1 MKHGPLNTLT
11 ARLAVLFSIA
21 TLITFTLV
29 GGFLSHSLSIQLEL
43 RDNHELIGKVEQFR
57 HILQETPTID
67 AIANDQHRFIDAAA
81 GHEGLIVVLRDQQ
94 GKTVMRNERDAVG
107 VPDDFEIVP
116 ADQRPDL
123 DSLGVWEYAPG
134 RVARTVT
141 AWGRVGTSEQLV
153 QIVIART
160 TSDRMAL
167 LSEYRRDVLAAMVF
181 GALLAAILGYAV
193 VRRALLPIK
202 AIAQHAH
209 SITAQHLD
217 TRLDASAVPKELQTL
232 VQSFNDVLDRLQDS
246 FLRLSQFSADLA
258 HDLRTPLY
266 NLTIQTQVAL
276 SQQRSEDEYLALL
289 SSGLEEYERLTRMVE
304 GMLFLARADNA
315 QVELNRQDMQADE
328 ELQKI
333 ADYFEGIAADA
344 GVQVVVEGKAKLNA
358 DPALFRRAVS
368 NLVAN
373 AIRYTA
379 QGESVRLRAVSTPDS
394 TSISVINPGA
404 GIDQHHLPRLFDRF
418 YRADSARSQSSFSTG
433 LGLSIVRTIMKL
445 HGGSVEVQSVPHAE
459 TCFSLHFP
467 AYPTTKYKSS

>member
-1 MKHGPLNTLT
+1 MKHRPLNTLT
-11 ARLAVLFSIA
+11 ARLALLFSIA

-43 RDNHELIGKVEQFR
+43 RDDHELIGKVDQFR
-57 HILQETPTID
+57 DILQETPTID
-67 AIANDQHRFIDAAA
+67 AIADNQHRFVDAAA

-107 VPDDFEIVP
+107 VPDFAIVP

-141 AWGRVGTSEQLV
+141 AWGRVGTSDQLV

-167 LSEYRRDVLAAMVF
+167 LSAYRRDVLGAMLF
-181 GALLAAILGYAV
+181 GALFAAVLGYAV

-217 TRLDASAVPKELQTL
+217 TRLDASSVPNELQTL
-232 VQSFNDVLDRLQDS
+232 VQSFNDVLDRLQGS
-246 FLRLSQFSADLA
+246 FQRLSQFSADLA

-276 SQQRSEDEYLALL
+276 SQRRSEDEYLAML

-315 QVELNRQDMQADE
+315 QVELNRQDMQAEE

-344 GVQVVVEGKAKLNA
+344 GVQVVVEGNAKLNA

-379 QGESVRLRAVSTPDS
+379 QGESVRLRAANIPNS
-394 TSISVINPGA
+394 TSISVINPGV

-418 YRADSARSQSSFSTG
+418 YRADSARSHSSFSTG